1 MSDPPQILAIEAS
14 HLSYNVFLFTV
25 ETLAEPAEEQ
35 CQAMGD
41 YNTAWELRDDAL
53 YGHNLIGTGFFTE
66 QQESAVLAFIAAVHP
81 VPVNDMPGGSG
92 RTANLAAMQHPA
104 WEQVRLL
111 AKALLEILAP
121 VTEANRTFIGSH
133 ADFS

>member
-1 MSDPPQILAIEAS
+1 MSAIEAS

-25 ETLAEPAEEQ
+25 ETLAKPAEEQ

-66 QQESAVLAFIAAVHP
+66 QQESAVLAFMAAVRP

-92 RTANLAAMQHPA
+92 RTANLAAMRHPA

-121 VTEANRTFIGSH
+121 VTEANRTFIGSP
-133 ADFS
+133 ADLS

>member
-1 MSDPPQILAIEAS
+1 MSDSPQMSAIEAS

-25 ETLAEPAEEQ
+25 ETLAKPAEEQ

-66 QQESAVLAFIAAVHP
+66 QQESAVLAFMAAVRP

-92 RTANLAAMQHPA
+92 RTANLAAMRHPA

-121 VTEANRTFIGSH
+121 VTEANRTFIGSP
-133 ADFS
+133 ADLS